1 MGCVHAWSITD
12 GDREEE
18 EEGGLVDIV
27 GLHVY
32 GCMYLYGVGRQYRIE
47 QKKKWNIFV
56 NAWSV
61 VIVKYKR

>member
-47 QKKKWNIFV
+47 QKKNGT
-56 NAWSV
+56 SS
-61 VIVKYKR
+61 